1 MAAAC
6 AFLLIF
12 PRRRQ
17 FFARLLGSM
26 VLFFLL
32 LWGIF
37 SVVTRIPGNVLPVRI
52 LYYSLVFAMSVG
64 VMWFCFEL
72 SQTELLFAGVGG
84 YALQHL
90 TFGAMRAFYFL
101 VPFDNTTL
109 LGRFLYHWLLYLLVP
124 ALFYWLVVRTRCDRE
139 ELKKRDPRMLWLAAL
154 ILISAIL
161 VSLLVRSD
169 LAGSG
174 NDFLQDFVCS
184 LYMILCS
191 IPNLFLLFYLP
202 KETRLR
208 RESERMEQMIRT
220 MDERLQ
226 VSKKNVEIIN
236 RKCHDIKYQLRILMD
251 SEDREEQGEYVRE
264 ITQAIS
270 VYESI
275 YQTGNAALDFV
286 LCERG
291 PIFQEEQIQFS
302 CMADGAQLDF
312 MQPLDVSTLFGNA
325 IDNAIESVTKEAD
338 PEKRIINLRVARQG
352 EMVHIHLDNYCPTP
366 PTFQDGLPVTTKAE
380 EEYHGFGSQ
389 SIRYIVEKYDGILS
403 FRQENDHFLLDVACV
418 IAQ

>member
-1 MAAAC
+1 MA
-6 AFLLIF
+6 
-12 PRRRQ
+12 
-17 FFARLLGSM
+17 
-26 VLFFLL
+26 LFFLL

-52 LYYSLVFAMSVG
+52 GYYSLVFALTVG
-64 VMWFCFEL
+64 VMWFCFDL
-72 SQTELLFAGVGG
+72 SQTEVLFAGVGG

-90 TFGAMRAFYFL
+90 TFGMMRAFYYL
-101 VPFDNTTL
+101 LPFDNTTL
-109 LGRFLYHWLLYLLVP
+109 FGRLIYHWLPYLVVP
-124 ALFYWLVVRTRCDRE
+124 ALFYWFVVRTRCDRE

-154 ILISAIL
+154 ILVSAIL
-161 VSLLVRSD
+161 VSLLVRSE
-169 LAGSG
+169 LAGDR
-174 NDFLQDFVCS
+174 NLFLQDFVCS

-208 RESERMEQMIRT
+208 RESEQMEQMIRT

-236 RKCHDIKYQLRILMD
+236 RKCHDIKYQLRVLMD
-251 SEDREEQGEYVRE
+251 SEDREKQGEYVRE

-286 LCERG
+286 LSERG

-302 CMADGAQLDF
+302 CIADGALLDF

-325 IDNAIESVTKEAD
+325 IDNAIESVTQEAD

-352 EMVHIHLDNYCPTP
+352 EMVHIHLDNYCPTSP
-366 PTFQDGLPVTTKAE
+366 VFEDGLPVTKKADR
-380 EEYHGFGSQ
+380 EYHGFGGR

-403 FRQENDHFLLDVACV
+403 FRQENDRFLLDAACV
-418 IAQ
+418 IA